1 MKKSLYSL
9 LPVLLLLLA
18 SSSLQANNIQ
28 VSNTKLTGQNTTDSY
43 VMVGFNH
50 TQKNCNRSPGNFNY
64 RCTLLVIMENYG
76 KSCVCRQDAKF
87 STSGLF
93 AASVFIKQVGLV
105 NRILASDNLTTP
117 AAKTSLLKGIDV
129 AI

>member
-1 MKKSLYSL
+1 MKQKIFTFLI
-9 LPVLLLLLA
+9 VLGLMALA
-18 SSSLQANNIQ
+18 GNAAANNIP
-28 VSNTKLTGQNTTDSY
+28 VSNTKLTGHNTTDSY

-50 TQKNCNRSPGNFNY
+50 TQENCNRSPGNFNY
-64 RCTLLVIMENYG
+64 RCTLLVIMENYV
-76 KSCVCRQDAKF
+76 KSGVCRQDAKF

-93 AASVFIKQVGLV
+93 AASVFMKQVGLV

-117 AAKTSLLKGIDV
+117 AAKTSLFKGIDV